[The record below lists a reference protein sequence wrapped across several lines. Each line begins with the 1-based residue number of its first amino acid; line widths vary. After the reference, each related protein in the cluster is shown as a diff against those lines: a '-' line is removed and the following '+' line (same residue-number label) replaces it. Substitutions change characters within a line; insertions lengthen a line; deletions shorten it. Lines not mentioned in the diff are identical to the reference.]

1 MSDYETPKKSNNNNN
16 NTNVIPEDDENTGQG
31 LKRKKKM
38 SDEGLSNFQIN
49 RIMKPY
55 IQQGLYLGTVSRD
68 EFDQVIE
75 KIKPQSRGGFIFN
88 TDPSTKPGQ
97 HWRAIF
103 FDGRPK
109 GESEIDYYDSYG
121 ASASKGDLKNIKKI
135 ADKLQANTYLKY
147 KENKVVQQ
155 NNESANCGFFT
166 VKFIIDRI
174 NGKHFT
180 ACSGWDEH
188 VKGEKNI
195 EKFKEQMGY
204 GAPWKY
210 VPSFGSGLLDSAKKA
225 GLKTFQSASNAYRRA
240 YLRKH
245 PDANVRMLDLGEL
258 HYGLHNYT
266 GPGTSFAHGN
276 RDFKPYN
283 HIDNASRTHD
293 IDYETAGKILDRDER
308 IRAIHEADK
317 KAVAEYNK
325 YKNEDGYLP
334 AVIGIGGKYLLEKA
348 LSKIRGKPT
357 TLYGGKRRRKGRGVS
372 SSKPTNTPRQLP
384 NNLSAVQAQLI
395 NLREEIRQCRE
406 RQQEILRAPAFVNFS
421 TGNVDFYGEKLNRE
435 YVQLS
440 HKIRRLQTRL
450 REILLL
456 NRTSLPDDL
465 IYHTSGYL

>member
-1 MSDYETPKKSNNNNN
+1 MTKQQAHIEIEELLRKQARVERRLNNAKTDEAHERYTAEYLSINDRINELSNMSGYETPTKSNNNNN

-109 GESEIDYYDSYG
+109 GDSEIDYYDSYG

-210 VPSFGSGLLDSAKKA
+210 VPSFGSGLLDSAKNT

-258 HYGLHNYT
+258 HYGSCTIIQGLEL
-266 GPGTSFAHGN
+266 
-276 RDFKPYN
+276 R
-283 HIDNASRTHD
+283 SRMV
-293 IDYETAGKILDRDER
+293 IVIL
-308 IRAIHEADK
+308 
-317 KAVAEYNK
+317 
-325 YKNEDGYLP
+325 
-334 AVIGIGGKYLLEKA
+334 
-348 LSKIRGKPT
+348 
-357 TLYGGKRRRKGRGVS
+357 
-372 SSKPTNTPRQLP
+372 
-384 NNLSAVQAQLI
+384 NLTI
-395 NLREEIRQCRE
+395 
-406 RQQEILRAPAFVNFS
+406 ILTMQVEPM
-421 TGNVDFYGEKLNRE
+421 T
-435 YVQLS
+435 
-440 HKIRRLQTRL
+440 
-450 REILLL
+450 
-456 NRTSLPDDL
+456 
-465 IYHTSGYL
+465 